1 MKETDIAGILTTTR
15 TIALVGA
22 SDKPERPS
30 YRVMKYLLDQGY
42 RVIPVSP
49 KVAGKTL
56 LGQQG
61 YATLADVPEKVDM
74 VDVFR
79 NSEAAW
85 GVAQEAIAIGAKTL
99 WMQLGVINDQAAV
112 LAPIIMER
120 KDHALE
126 AERVC
131 HARRFGAARRENQPN
146 DGPVRPRT
154 MNAGAGI
161 LAEAISRYGDCR
173 ALGDTVWGCA

>member
-1 MKETDIAGILTTTR
+1 MNETEIADILKSTR

-30 YRVMKYLLDQGY
+30 YRVMAYLLDQGY
-42 RVIPVSP
+42 HVIPVSP

-56 LGQQG
+56 LGQKG
-61 YATLADVPEKVDM
+61 YGSLSEIPEQIDM

-99 WMQLGVINDQAAV
+99 W
-112 LAPIIMER
+112 R
-120 KDHALE
+120 H
-126 AERVC
+126 
-131 HARRFGAARRENQPN
+131 
-146 DGPVRPRT
+146 
-154 MNAGAGI
+154 
-161 LAEAISRYGDCR
+161 
-173 ALGDTVWGCA
+173 